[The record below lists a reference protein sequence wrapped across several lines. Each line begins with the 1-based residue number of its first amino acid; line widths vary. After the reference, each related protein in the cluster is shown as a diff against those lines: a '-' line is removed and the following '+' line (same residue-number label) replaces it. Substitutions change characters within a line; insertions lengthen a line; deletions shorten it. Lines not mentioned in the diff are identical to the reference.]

1 MRNIATKI
9 LILIYLFISVTGFSQ
24 NKEYNPIET
33 AVPSLTIAPD
43 ARSGG
48 MGDVGAAT
56 TPDAYSQYWNP
67 AKYAFATSK
76 ASLALSYTPWMRSVV
91 NGISLLNAVG
101 YYKPGT
107 ENNQALSASLR
118 YFSIGDVYLADAQGE
133 FISTV
138 APSELAV
145 DIGYS
150 RKLTETFSGSVVI
163 RYLRANYSG
172 IEDEDSSD
180 GTFAADV
187 AGYNESYINIGKLE
201 SLLGLGFNISNIGGK
216 ISNGEHNRESFIPA
230 NLRVGASLM
239 YPLDEKNSLTIAADL
254 NKLLVPTPPV
264 LKDDKS
270 MEDYRE
276 RVLEYEKMS
285 SFKGIFKSFG
295 DAPGGFSEEMKEI
308 TWALGIEYDYDS
320 KFRLRTGYAN
330 ENAMKGNRKYLTF
343 GTGLKINAFQLDAA
357 YILATNNS
365 NPLDQ
370 TLRFSLAFDFEAIMK
385 LLNK

>member
-1 MRNIATKI
+1 MRNITTKI

-56 TPDAYSQYWNP
+56 MPDAYSQYWNP

-76 ASLALSYTPWMRSVV
+76 ASFALSYTPWMRSVV

-187 AGYNESYINIGKLE
+187 AGYNESYINIGKSE

-216 ISNGEHNRESFIPA
+216 ISNGGHSRESFIPA

-264 LKDDKS
+264 LRDGES
-270 MEDYRE
+270 VEDYRE

-308 TWALGIEYDYDS
+308 TWVLGFEYDYDS

>member
-138 APSELAV
+138 APSELAE

-150 RKLTETFSGSVVI
+150 R
-163 RYLRANYSG
+163 
-172 IEDEDSSD
+172 
-180 GTFAADV
+180 
-187 AGYNESYINIGKLE
+187 
-201 SLLGLGFNISNIGGK
+201 
-216 ISNGEHNRESFIPA
+216 
-230 NLRVGASLM
+230 
-239 YPLDEKNSLTIAADL
+239 
-254 NKLLVPTPPV
+254 
-264 LKDDKS
+264 
-270 MEDYRE
+270 
-276 RVLEYEKMS
+276 
-285 SFKGIFKSFG
+285 
-295 DAPGGFSEEMKEI
+295 
-308 TWALGIEYDYDS
+308 
-320 KFRLRTGYAN
+320 
-330 ENAMKGNRKYLTF
+330 
-343 GTGLKINAFQLDAA
+343 
-357 YILATNNS
+357 
-365 NPLDQ
+365 
-370 TLRFSLAFDFEAIMK
+370 
-385 LLNK
+385 

>member
-1 MRNIATKI
+1 MRNIVTKI
-9 LILIYLFISVTGFSQ
+9 LILICLFISVAGFSQ

-56 TPDAYSQYWNP
+56 MPDAYSQYWNP

-76 ASLALSYTPWMRSVV
+76 ASFALSYTPWMRSVV

-101 YYKPGT
+101 YYKLGI

-172 IEDEDSSD
+172 IEDEGTSD
-180 GTFAADV
+180 GTFAADI
-187 AGYNESYINIGKLE
+187 AGYNESYINIGKSE
-201 SLLGLGFNISNIGGK
+201 SLLGIGFNISNVGGK
-216 ISNGEHNRESFIPA
+216 ISNGGYNRESFIPA
-230 NLRVGASLM
+230 NLRVGASLI

-264 LKDDKS
+264 LKDGES
-270 MEDYRE
+270 IEDYRV

-308 TWALGIEYDYDS
+308 TWALGLEYDYDS

-330 ENAMKGNRKYLTF
+330 ESAMKGNRKYLTF

-357 YILATNNS
+357 YILATNSS